1 VPARGHGLLPAASR
15 CGPAAL
21 LDALDRLCPESAGA
35 PQELRQAVREVVE
48 EAAPLQLAVLDRNA
62 LLARF
67 EGDKELI
74 VEVTRLFPQDCEK
87 HMANAGK
94 ALALRDADGLGY
106 ALHSLRGMFTNLAA
120 DAARDAV
127 AKLENIDV
135 RGAPPETMEAAYA
148 ALEDAVKA
156 LNARLAGINDELA
169 A

>member
-1 VPARGHGLLPAASR
+1 
-15 CGPAAL
+15 
-21 LDALDRLCPESAGA
+21 
-35 PQELRQAVREVVE
+35 
-48 EAAPLQLAVLDRNA
+48 
-62 LLARF
+62 
-67 EGDKELI
+67 
-74 VEVTRLFPQDCEK
+74 
-87 HMANAGK
+87 
-94 ALALRDADGLGY
+94 
-106 ALHSLRGMFTNLAA
+106 MFTNLAA